1 MTSMQ
6 VIYTVHETF
15 QILSLS
21 IARREGT
28 ILMTLSMSLSISTTT
43 AGELLKNLLYNNI
56 KYITVNGQIIIY
68 AGPIKYVT
76 L

>member
-6 VIYTVHETF
+6 VIYTVYGIF

-21 IARREGT
+21 ITRHEGT
-28 ILMTLSMSLSISTTT
+28 ILMTLCMSLSISTTT
-43 AGELLKNLLYNNI
+43 AGQLLKSLLYNNI
-56 KYITVNGQIIIY
+56 KYITVNGQMIIY

>member
-1 MTSMQ
+1 MQ

-15 QILSLS
+15 QILSS
-21 IARREGT
+21 STARREGT
-28 ILMTLSMSLSISTTT
+28 ILMTLSMSLSICTTT
-43 AGELLKNLLYNNI
+43 AGELLKSLFYNNI
-56 KYITVNGQIIIY
+56 KYIITVNGQTIIY